1 VPWLDGLERHE
12 RPYERDVQLLA
23 HAGIFAAVG
32 PYDRRVAIPDT
43 RLSWLRVPAEAEA
56 PPEVK
61 ELWEKPLEKLGFV
74 PNVLMTYALRP
85 RHLVLWNEFY
95 EELMRGE
102 SALSKVQREM
112 IAVVV
117 STTNRCHYCIFAHSA
132 ALRKLTGDPVL
143 VEQLRTNYRYAR
155 VDPLERAML
164 DFAVKLTEQSHR
176 CTEDDVAALREA
188 GWEDEDIMDIAEV
201 TAMFNFTNRL
211 ASGLG
216 WLPNDEFVRLGLE
229 QKTG

>member
-1 VPWLDGLERHE
+1 MPLER
-12 RPYERDVQLLA
+12 
-23 HAGIFAAVG
+23 
-32 PYDRRVAIPDT
+32 
-43 RLSWLRVPAEAEA
+43 
-56 PPEVK
+56 
-61 ELWEKPLEKLGFV
+61 LGFV
-74 PNVLMTYALRP
+74 PNVLRVYALRP
-85 RHLVLWNEFY
+85 RHLELWNAFY

-102 SALSKVQREM
+102 SALSKAQREM

-117 STTNRCHYCIFAHSA
+117 SATNRCHYCIVAHSA
-132 ALRKLTGDPVL
+132 ALRKLNGDPVL

-155 VDPLERAML
+155 VDPAERAML

-188 GWEDEDIMDIAEV
+188 GWADEDIMDIAEV

-216 WLPNDEFVRLGLE
+216 WLPNDEFVTLGLTADQE
-229 QKTG
+229 QEAGR

>member
-1 VPWLDGLERHE
+1 
-12 RPYERDVQLLA
+12 
-23 HAGIFAAVG
+23 
-32 PYDRRVAIPDT
+32 VAISDT
-43 RLSWLRVPAEAEA
+43 RLSWLRVPSEAET

-61 ELWEKPLEKLGFV
+61 VLWEKPLERLGFV
-74 PNVLMTYALRP
+74 PNVLRVYGLRP
-85 RHLVLWNEFY
+85 RHLVLWNSFY
-95 EELMRGE
+95 EELMRGD
-102 SALSKVQREM
+102 STLSKAQREM

-117 STTNRCHYCIFAHSA
+117 STANRCHYCIVAHSA

-155 VDPLERAML
+155 LEPAERAML

-176 CTEDDVAALREA
+176 CTEDDVAALRDA
-188 GWEDEDIMDIAEV
+188 GWEDEDVMDIAEV

-216 WLPNDEFVRLGLE
+216 WLPNDEFVRLGMNDEE
-229 QKTG
+229 QEAGR